1 MAGEFSDTSSVQR
14 GGMSTVWL
22 ILEKKK
28 KLTHERCVYW
38 PGQGAIVG

>member
-28 KLTHERCVYW
+28 IN
-38 PGQGAIVG
+38 P

>member
-28 KLTHERCVYW
+28 KIN
-38 PGQGAIVG
+38 P

>member
-28 KLTHERCVYW
+28 LTHERCVYW
-38 PGQGAIVG
+38 LGQGAIVG